1 MYRIRKITQSKE
13 EKVAIKL
20 ASIVTDFTLDLE
32 AVGRYL
38 ATAVPHILYTRLTEV
53 LESAEFQH
61 ETNTE
66 YDTKWKVYKD

>member
-20 ASIVTDFTLDLE
+20 ANIVTDFTLDLE

-61 ETNTE
+61 ETNRE
-66 YDTKWKVYKD
+66 YDDRWKVYRD

>member
-20 ASIVTDFTLDLE
+20 ANIVTDFTLDLE

>member
-20 ASIVTDFTLDLE
+20 ANIVTDFTLDLE

-66 YDTKWKVYKD
+66 YDTKWKVYRD